1 MILLSITINKSHLF
15 LQLRGKYKFH
25 YRIPTLCFK
34 TLTQVFFYNFFY
46 SDYRTDGYHWRQ
58 QGGKNYEIEEG
69 VWGKKI
75 PFYSRIGDHQLSSEF
90 KREVYWDPR
99 YPLRF
104 LIHYLGNADI
114 QVDLPH
120 GNAKGKKRKMNFFT
134 TRKSSRDE
142 MKVRPGLPSNVY
154 KELVCEAPEEAF
166 LHAVSAPRNQKQVEN
181 FQANE
186 RHKLRISRDAYY
198 NLLINSN
205 QDKSI
210 KKVEIYPDFLCIIY
224 LDQLAKKIVGLINR
238 TDLSSAFGLQYDT
251 TFKLADA
258 YVSVLIARF
267 TEFEEAPVVPFV
279 FMIHDRKTT
288 ETHDTFFRKYADYF
302 PQLVRSFLCICI

>member
-1 MILLSITINKSHLF
+1 MPEKASANSSVDDENDNTGVNSMKNW
-15 LQLRGKYKFH
+15 
-25 YRIPTLCFK
+25 TLEK
-34 TLTQVFFYNFFY
+34 
-46 SDYRTDGYHWRQ
+46 TDGYHWRQ

-75 PFYSRIGDHQLSSEF
+75 LCYSRIGDHQLSSEF

-99 YPLRF
+99 CPLRF

-154 KELVCEAPEEAF
+154 KELVCETPEEAF
-166 LHAVSAPRNQKQVEN
+166 FHALSAPRNQKQVEN

-186 RHKLRISRDAYY
+186 RHKLRISQDPYY
-198 NLLINSN
+198 NLLINAN
-205 QDKSI
+205 
-210 KKVEIYPDFLCIIY
+210 YPDFLCIIY
-224 LDQLAKKIVGLINR
+224 LDQLAKRIVGLINR
-238 TDLSSAFGLQYDT
+238 TDFSSAFGLQYDT

-258 YVSVLIARF
+258 YVSVLIARLI
-267 TEFEEAPVVPFV
+267 PVQKF
-279 FMIHDRKTT
+279 
-288 ETHDTFFRKYADYF
+288 
-302 PQLVRSFLCICI
+302 